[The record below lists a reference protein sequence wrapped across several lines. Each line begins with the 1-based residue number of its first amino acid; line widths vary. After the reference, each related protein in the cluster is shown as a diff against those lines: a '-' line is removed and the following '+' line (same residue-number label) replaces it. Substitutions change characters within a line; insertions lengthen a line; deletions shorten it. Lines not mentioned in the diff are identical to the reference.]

1 MLDPTILVTRVMRW
15 PTVYDASL
23 RRLESLTI
31 GTVIAKAINFT
42 LDLKKKVCARGVQE
56 DGDGSFFFLI

>member
-1 MLDPTILVTRVMRW
+1 MRW